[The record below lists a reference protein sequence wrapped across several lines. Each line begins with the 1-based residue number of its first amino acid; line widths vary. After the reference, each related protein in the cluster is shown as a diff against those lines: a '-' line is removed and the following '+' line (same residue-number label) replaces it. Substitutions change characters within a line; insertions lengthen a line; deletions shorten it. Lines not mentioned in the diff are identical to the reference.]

1 MGRPIIEDEVMAVT
15 VIYIDRVAVLNLAV
29 DYLLLLT
36 TATLAGTP
44 LRRLRFGL
52 GAAIGAAYAVLALV
66 LPPLSHPLCKL
77 GAGAVMALCAFWR
90 EVRPWRLA
98 ALFGLLS
105 GGLAGVLLALEGL
118 GGAPLLRRLRC
129 GGVSCAVLLGAAAA
143 FYLLLRLYF
152 RQGARH
158 EGGEVMDI
166 EVVVMGRRCRLRAL
180 RDSGNNLR
188 DPVRGQPVLVVEAAA
203 LTALWPPEAAVILR
217 STAPP
222 EEKMT
227 QLHKAGVP
235 IPFVLLPFQAVGTVG
250 GLLLACRSDYL
261 QLGRRRLPHILVALT
276 DTPVGAGG
284 YQALWGGQE
293 GGTKHDA
300 LAAHHLVDPAAN
312 QAG

>member
-1 MGRPIIEDEVMAVT
+1 MAVT
-15 VIYIDRVAVLNLAV
+15 VIYIDRVAALDMVV

-52 GAAIGAAYAVLALV
+52 SAALGAAYAVLALV

-77 GAGAVMALCAFWR
+77 GAGALMALCAFWR
-90 EVRPWRLA
+90 EVRPWRLG

-105 GGLAGVLLALEGL
+105 GGLAGMLLALEWL
-118 GGAPLLRRLRC
+118 VGAPLWRRLRC
-129 GGVSCAVLLGAAAA
+129 GEMSCAVLIGAAVA

-158 EGGEVMDI
+158 EGGEMMDI

-180 RDSGNNLR
+180 RDSGNSLR
-188 DPVRGQPVLVVEAAA
+188 DPVRGQPVLVAEAAA
-203 LTALWPPEAAVILR
+203 LAALWPPEAAVILR
-217 STAPP
+217 SAAPP
-222 EEKMT
+222 EEKMAR
-227 QLHKAGVP
+227 LHEAGVA
-235 IPFVLLPFQAVGTVG
+235 IPFVLLPFRAVGTAG

-276 DTPVGAGG
+276 DTQVGTGG
-284 YQALWGGQE
+284 YQALWGGKE
-293 GGTKHDA
+293 RGEEHDA
-300 LAAHHLVDPAAN
+300 VAAHHPVDPAAD